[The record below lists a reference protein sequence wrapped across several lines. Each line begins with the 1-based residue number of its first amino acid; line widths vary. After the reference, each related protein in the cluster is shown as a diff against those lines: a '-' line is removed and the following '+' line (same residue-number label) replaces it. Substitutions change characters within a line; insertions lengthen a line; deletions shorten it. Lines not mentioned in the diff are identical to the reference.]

1 MPYATPP
8 RSVAPETLAFSPMGE
23 TFRVVVAGG
32 GVAGLEAILALRDLA
47 GDRVALTLVSPE
59 REFVFRPMSVAAP
72 FSRGHAALHPLATAA
87 RHTGADLVRARVTAV
102 DPGEREV
109 VLEDGGR
116 LGYDA
121 LLVAVGARSETAL
134 RHALT
139 WTPETDHELFGGLL
153 RDLEERYVTSVGFIV
168 PPVVAWPLP
177 AYELAL
183 MTGWEARGM
192 GADVDV
198 TIYTPEDAPLAI
210 FGTAASD
217 ALRAELEEV
226 GIRVVT
232 GARVEDADRG
242 LAIDGRPLE
251 SQRAVALPR
260 AIGPALPGL
269 PADDAGFIPADPQGK
284 VVGVDAVWV
293 AGDAMAFPVK
303 QGGLAA
309 QEADAAAEAI
319 AADAGA
325 DVEPQPFRPVLRG
338 VLLTGRGRQW
348 MRLGAGEEE
357 GETARHALWWPPTK
371 VAGRYLSPYLG
382 ALEDAEVLGTA
393 ATPDGHPVEL
403 DLTH

>member
-1 MPYATPP
+1 MA
-8 RSVAPETLAFSPMGE
+8 
-23 TFRVVVAGG
+23 FRVVVAGG
-32 GVAGLEAILALRDLA
+32 GVAGLEALLALRDLA
-47 GDRVALTLVSPE
+47 GDRVAVTLVSPE

-72 FSRGHAALHPLATAA
+72 FSRGHAARHPLADVA
-87 RHTGADLVRARVTAV
+87 RHTGADLVRTRVT
-102 DPGEREV
+102 GIETGKRHV
-109 VLEDGGR
+109 VLEDGDR
-116 LGYDA
+116 LAFDA
-121 LLVAVGARSETAL
+121 LLVAVGARSEPAL

-153 RDLEERYVTSVGFIV
+153 RDLEEGYAASVGFVV

-177 AYELAL
+177 VYELAL
-183 MTGWEARGM
+183 MTAWEARGM
-192 GADVDV
+192 SADVDV
-198 TIYTPEDAPLAI
+198 TIYTPEDAPLVL
-210 FGTAASD
+210 FGTAASE
-217 ALRAELEEV
+217 ALRAELDEV
-226 GIRVVT
+226 GVRVVT
-232 GARVEDADRG
+232 GARVEDAERG
-242 LAIDGRPLE
+242 LVVGGRPLE

-269 PADDAGFIPADPQGK
+269 PADDSGFIPADEHGK
-284 VVGVDAVWV
+284 VLDAVWV

-319 AADAGA
+319 AAAAGA
-325 DVEPQPFRPVLRG
+325 GVEPQPFRPVLRG

-357 GETARHALWWPPTK
+357 GEAARHALWWPPTK

-382 ALEDAEVLGTA
+382 AIEDAEVLGTD

-403 DLTH
+403 DLAH

>member
-1 MPYATPP
+1 M
-8 RSVAPETLAFSPMGE
+8 
-23 TFRVVVAGG
+23 
-32 GVAGLEAILALRDLA
+32 
-47 GDRVALTLVSPE
+47 
-59 REFVFRPMSVAAP
+59 
-72 FSRGHAALHPLATAA
+72 
-87 RHTGADLVRARVTAV
+87 
-102 DPGEREV
+102 
-109 VLEDGGR
+109 
-116 LGYDA
+116 
-121 LLVAVGARSETAL
+121 GARSEPAL

-153 RDLEERYVTSVGFIV
+153 RDLEEGYAASVAFVV

-177 AYELAL
+177 VYELAL
-183 MTGWEARGM
+183 MTAWEARGM

-198 TIYTPEDAPLAI
+198 TIYTPEDAPLAL
-210 FGTAASD
+210 FGTAASE
-217 ALRAELEEV
+217 ALRAELDEV
-226 GIRVVT
+226 GVRVVT
-232 GARVEDADRG
+232 GARVEDAERG
-242 LAIDGRPLE
+242 LVVGGRPLE

-269 PADDAGFIPADPQGK
+269 PADDSGFIPADAHGK
-284 VVGVDAVWV
+284 VLDAVWV

-319 AADAGA
+319 AAAAGA
-325 DVEPQPFRPVLRG
+325 GVEPQPFRPILRG

-357 GETARHALWWPPTK
+357 GEAARHALWWPPTK

-382 ALEDAEVLGTA
+382 AIEDAEVLGTD

-403 DLTH
+403 DLAH